1 MRKSNAHVAR
11 AALPDSRFA
20 RSGMTAQRIANQHSR
35 SGAMRMRPDALAP
48 GLHEVKIVARSDGLA
63 LDQLRLQPAATVAAH

>member
-1 MRKSNAHVAR
+1 
-11 AALPDSRFA
+11 
-20 RSGMTAQRIANQHSR
+20 
-35 SGAMRMRPDALAP
+35 MRMRPDALAP